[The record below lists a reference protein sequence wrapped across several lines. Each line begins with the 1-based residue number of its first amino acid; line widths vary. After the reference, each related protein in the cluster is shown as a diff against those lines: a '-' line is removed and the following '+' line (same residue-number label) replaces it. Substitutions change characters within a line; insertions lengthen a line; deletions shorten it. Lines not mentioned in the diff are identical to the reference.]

1 MTAVVNRR
9 QFLAMT
15 VWSSVLARASTRPV
29 ARNRPSKAPLARF
42 FFTTQGKTAMM
53 NADGSGLRYFEF
65 DEPNQVTWQPAG
77 FFSDG
82 HRVLFL
88 SMEARRDGPGRPFA
102 EYYHKTPTHIWIH
115 DLDSGSLSEIA
126 TQNRMAPFYTPQIL
140 IKDERILMQVVRN
153 KVAQTISMNLDGSD
167 PREFTRAGEGM
178 PYGMNLSPD
187 GTRVAYHL
195 ASPQG
200 YQIWTSSID
209 GGDRTFVA
217 GHPDHLYFCPA
228 WSPDGQWLAFQDCQF
243 RQDPGHDWSDL
254 VLCRPD
260 GSEQRLLTQN
270 QSLWFGATYGYPGNR
285 SGGSNVP
292 TWTREGKILC
302 SHRLPGS
309 KVAWEYQTN
318 RPDVDHFNRDYK
330 PELARGGTEIRR
342 IDPRDGS
349 VTKIT
354 HSNPPTWDFRQSESS
369 DGKLIVFCRA
379 NTGQSPAIWVA
390 DSEGQN
396 PRMLTKGLND
406 RGADHPRW
414 VPLSTAEKGQGA
426 SCRINNDG

>member
-1 MTAVVNRR
+1 MVRAAINRR

-15 VWSSVLARASTRPV
+15 ALSSIGACLSTCSPGKNVKRETHP
-29 ARNRPSKAPLARF
+29 ARF

-65 DEPNQVTWQPAG
+65 DEPNQVTWQPSG

-88 SMEARRDGPGRPFA
+88 SMEARRDGPGKPFN
-102 EYYHKTPTHIWIH
+102 EYYHTTPTHIWIH
-115 DLDSGSLSEIA
+115 DLDSGSLTEIA
-126 TQNRMAPFYTPQIL
+126 TKNRMAPFYTPQIL

-153 KVAQTISMNLDGSD
+153 KVAQTFSMNLDGSD
-167 PREFTRAGEGM
+167 AREFTRAGEGM

-187 GTRVAYHL
+187 GKRVAYHIA
-195 ASPQG
+195 ASS
-200 YQIWTSSID
+200 YQIWTSDID
-209 GGDRTFVA
+209 GGNRTLVMS
-217 GHPDHLYFCPA
+217 HPDHLYFCPE

-243 RQDPGHDWSDL
+243 RQDTGHDWSDL
-254 VLCRPD
+254 VVCRPD
-260 GSEQRLLTQN
+260 GSEHRLLTKN

-292 TWTREGKILC
+292 VWTRDGKILC

-309 KVAWEYQTN
+309 KVAWEYQTK

-330 PELARGGTEIRR
+330 PELARGGTEICR
-342 IDPRDGS
+342 IDPGDG
-349 VTKIT
+349 VITKIT
-354 HSNPPTWDFRQSESS
+354 QSDPPTWDFRQSESS
-369 DGKLIVFCRA
+369 DGKLIIFCRA
-379 NTGQSPAIWVA
+379 NTGESPAIWVA
-390 DSEGQN
+390 EPDGQN
-396 PRMLTKGLND
+396 TRILTKGFND

-414 VPLSTAEKGQGA
+414 LP
-426 SCRINNDG
+426 

>member
-1 MTAVVNRR
+1 MDRR
-9 QFLAMT
+9 QFLALT
-15 VWSSVLARASTRPV
+15 AWSSVLAWSSTRSV
-29 ARNRPSKAPLARF
+29 AQSRPSKTPLARF

-65 DEPNQVTWQPAG
+65 DQPNQVTWQPSS

-88 SMEARRDGPGRPFA
+88 SMEARRDGPGKPFG

-115 DLDSGSLSEIA
+115 DLDSGSLTEIA
-126 TQNRMAPFYTPQIL
+126 AKNRLAPFYTPQVL

-167 PREFTRAGEGM
+167 PQEFTRAGEGM
-178 PYGMNLSPD
+178 PYGMSLSPD
-187 GTRVAYHL
+187 GKRIAYHL
-195 ASPQG
+195 ASPKG

-217 GHPDHLYFCPA
+217 GHSDHLYFCPQ
-228 WSPDGQWLAFQDCQF
+228 WSPDSQWLAFQDCQF

-260 GSEQRLLTQN
+260 GSEHRLLTQN

-292 TWTREGKILC
+292 VWTRDGEILC
-302 SHRLPGS
+302 SHRLPDS
-309 KVAWEYQTN
+309 KVAWEFQTN

-330 PELARGGTEIRR
+330 PQLARGGTEICR
-342 IDPRDGS
+342 IDPGDGS
-349 VTKIT
+349 ITKIT

-369 DGKLIVFCRA
+369 DGKQIVFCRA

-390 DSEGQN
+390 DSDGRN
-396 PRMLTKGLND
+396 SRMLTKGLND

-414 VPLSTAEKGQGA
+414 VPQFTAEKG
-426 SCRINNDG
+426 

>member
-1 MTAVVNRR
+1 MRAEINRR
-9 QFLAMT
+9 QFLAT
-15 VWSSVLARASTRPV
+15 TALSSIGACLSTRSL
-29 ARNRPSKAPLARF
+29 AQNRQRETHPARF

-53 NADGSGLRYFEF
+53 NADGSGLRYLEF
-65 DEPNQVTWQPAG
+65 DEPNQVTWQPSA

-88 SMEARRDGPGRPFA
+88 SMEARRDGPGKPFD

-115 DLDSGSLSEIA
+115 DLDSGSLTEIA
-126 TQNRMAPFYTPQIL
+126 TKNRMAPFYTPQVL

-167 PREFTRAGEGM
+167 PQEFTRAGEGM
-178 PYGMNLSPD
+178 PYGMSLSPD
-187 GTRVAYHL
+187 GKRVAYHL
-195 ASPQG
+195 ASPKG
-200 YQIWTSSID
+200 YQIWTCNID
-209 GGDRTFVA
+209 GGDRTFLA
-217 GHPDHLYFCPA
+217 GHSDHLYFCPQ
-228 WSPDGQWLAFQDCQF
+228 WSPDGRWLAFQDCQF

-260 GSEQRLLTQN
+260 RSQQRLLTQN

-292 TWTREGKILC
+292 VWTRDGKILC
-302 SHRLPGS
+302 SHRLPNS
-309 KVAWEYQTN
+309 KVPWEYQTK

-330 PELARGGTEIRR
+330 PELARGGTEICR
-342 IDPRDGS
+342 IDPRDGA

-354 HSNPPTWDFRQSESS
+354 RSNPPTWDFRQSESS
-369 DGKLIVFCRA
+369 DGKLIIFCRA

-390 DSEGQN
+390 DSDGQN

-414 VPLSTAEKGQGA
+414 VPQFTAAGDGA
-426 SCRINNDG
+426 T

>member
-1 MTAVVNRR
+1 MTAEMNRR
-9 QFLAMT
+9 QFLATMA
-15 VWSSVLARASTRPV
+15 WSSLMACASARSGAKEHPST
-29 ARNRPSKAPLARF
+29 PLVARF

-65 DEPNQVTWQPAG
+65 DEPDQVTWQPSC

-88 SMEARRDGPGRPFA
+88 SMEARRDGPGRPFG

-115 DLDSGSLSEIA
+115 DLDSNSLTEIA
-126 TQNRMAPFYTPQIL
+126 TQDRMAPFYTPQVL

-153 KVAQTISMNLDGSD
+153 KVAQTFSMNLDGSD
-167 PREFTRAGEGM
+167 AREFTRAGEGM
-178 PYGMNLSPD
+178 PYGMKLSPD
-187 GTRVAYHL
+187 GKRVAYHL

-200 YQIWTSSID
+200 YQIWTCNID
-209 GGDRTFVA
+209 GGDRTLVA
-217 GHPDHLYFCPA
+217 GHPDHLYFGPE

-243 RQDPGHDWSDL
+243 HQDPGHDWSDL

-260 GSEQRLLTQN
+260 GSEQRLLTRN

-292 TWTREGKILC
+292 VWTRDGKILC

-309 KVAWEYQTN
+309 KVAWEFQTN

-354 HSNPPTWDFRQSESS
+354 HSDPPTWDFRQSESS
-369 DGKLIVFCRA
+369 DGRRIVFCRA
-379 NTGQSPAIWVA
+379 NTGQSPAVWVT
-390 DSEGQN
+390 DSEGHN

-414 VPLSTAEKGQGA
+414 VPLSTVQG
-426 SCRINNDG
+426 S